1 MLGNTRVH
9 VGSISHIL
17 VRAPNWIGDAVMGT
31 PALMDL
37 RDAFPESKI
46 TLWARP
52 TIAELLRG
60 HPGIDEVFVYD
71 HKGRHKG
78 LLGKVAL
85 IRALRH
91 RRFGMAI
98 LLQNAFEA
106 AFLTFISGVPER
118 WGYATDGRRLF
129 LSRGINV
136 PQQEGRVHQVEY
148 FQRLIGDLTG
158 VQTKRA
164 PNLMVQEDEEQL
176 VDEEFPSLARGS
188 ADEVIGVN
196 PGSVY
201 GTAKR
206 WLPERFAEAADQIIE
221 NRQKALSPER
231 VIKCVIVGGPGEE
244 ELGRTV
250 GRHMN
255 NPSIVLSGKTT
266 IRQLL
271 VIIKRCS
278 LFLTN
283 DTGPMH
289 IAGTFGV
296 PVVAIFGSTD
306 PAHTAPAPNLSQI
319 VRSSVRCSPCLLR
332 HCPIDHRCMTNISVE
347 DVYQAAL
354 KVGVSGSKF
363 QVSSE

>member
-1 MLGNTRVH
+1 M
-9 VGSISHIL
+9 GSISHIL

-37 RDAFPESKI
+37 RAAYPESTI

-60 HPGIDEVFVYD
+60 HPGIDEVFIYD
-71 HKGRHKG
+71 HKARHKG
-78 LLGKVAL
+78 LFGKMAL
-85 IRALRH
+85 IREMRARH
-91 RRFGMAI
+91 FGMAL

-106 AFLTFISGVPER
+106 ALLTFLSGVRER
-118 WGYATDGRRLF
+118 WGYMTDGRRLF
-129 LSRGINV
+129 LSRAIPV
-136 PQQEGRVHQVEY
+136 PKQAGRVHQVEY
-148 FQRLIGDLTG
+148 FQRLIGELTG

-164 PNLMVQEDEEQL
+164 PNLVVQEEEEQL
-176 VDEEFPSLARGS
+176 VDKEFPSLARGN

-221 NRQKALSPER
+221 NRQRALSPEQ
-231 VIKCVIVGGPGEE
+231 VVKCVIVGGPGEE
-244 ELGRTV
+244 DLGRTV
-250 GRHMN
+250 GRYMKH
-255 NPSIVLSGKTT
+255 PSIVLSGKTT

-289 IAGTFGV
+289 IACAFGV

-306 PAHTAPAPNLSQI
+306 PAHTAPPSNLSRT
-319 VRSSVRCSPCLLR
+319 VRSTVRCSPCLLR
-332 HCPIDHRCMTNISVE
+332 HCPIDHRCMTGISVE
-347 DVYQAAL
+347 DVCQAAL

>member
-1 MLGNTRVH
+1 M
-9 VGSISHIL
+9 SSMSHIL

-37 RDAFPESKI
+37 REAYPEAKI

-52 TIAELLRG
+52 TIAQLLLG
-60 HPGIDEVFVYD
+60 HPSIDEVFIYD

-78 LLGKVAL
+78 VFGKVTL
-85 IRALRH
+85 IRELRA
-91 RRFGMAI
+91 RRFSIAI

-106 AFLTFISGVPER
+106 ALLTFLSRVPER
-118 WGYATDGRRLF
+118 WGYASDGRRLF
-129 LSRGINV
+129 LSRGIPV
-136 PQQEGRVHQVEY
+136 PKQEGRVHQVDY
-148 FQRLIGDLTG
+148 FQRLIGELTG

-164 PNLMVQEDEEQL
+164 LNLVVEENEEQL
-176 VDEEFPSLARGS
+176 VDQAFPGLAREN

-196 PGSVY
+196 PGSIY

-221 NRQKALSPER
+221 KRQRAQSSKQG
-231 VIKCVIVGGPGEE
+231 IKCVIVGGPGEE

-250 GRHMN
+250 GRYMKH
-255 NPSIVLSGKTT
+255 PSMVLSGQTT

-289 IAGTFGV
+289 IACALGV

-306 PAHTAPAPNLSQI
+306 PAHTAPSPNLSRM
-319 VRSSVRCSPCLLR
+319 VRFPVRCAPCLLR
-332 HCPIDHRCMTNISVE
+332 HCPIDHRCMTGISVDE
-347 DVYQAAL
+347 VYKAAL
-354 KVGVSGSKF
+354 EVRFS
-363 QVSSE
+363 

>member
-1 MLGNTRVH
+1 M
-9 VGSISHIL
+9 GSRSHIL
-17 VRAPNWIGDAVMGT
+17 VRAPNWIGDAVMAT
-31 PALMDL
+31 PALMDV
-37 RDAFPESKI
+37 RKAYPEAKI

-60 HPGIDEVFVYD
+60 HPGIDEVLIYD

-78 LLGKVAL
+78 LFGMVAL
-85 IRALRH
+85 IRELRTRH
-91 RRFGMAI
+91 FGMAI

-106 AFLTFISGVPER
+106 ALLTFLSGIRER

-129 LSRGINV
+129 LSRGVPV

-164 PNLMVQEDEEQL
+164 PTLVVQEEEEQL
-176 VDEEFPSLARGS
+176 VDKAFPGLARGN
-188 ADEVIGVN
+188 ADAVIGIN

-206 WLPERFAEAADQIIE
+206 WLPERFAEVADQIIE
-221 NRQKALSPER
+221 NRQRALTPGQG
-231 VIKCVIVGGPGEE
+231 VTCVIVGGPGEE
-244 ELGRTV
+244 DLGRIV
-250 GRHMN
+250 GRYMKH
-255 NPSIVLSGKTT
+255 PSIVLSGKTT

-289 IAGTFGV
+289 VACAFGV

-306 PAHTAPAPNLSQI
+306 PAHTAPSPSLSRI
-319 VRSSVRCSPCLLR
+319 VRSTVRCSPCLLR

-347 DVYQAAL
+347 EVCQAAL
-354 KVGVSGSKF
+354 NVGGAGSKF
-363 QVSSE
+363 QVSSD

>member
-1 MLGNTRVH
+1 M
-9 VGSISHIL
+9 GSISHIL

-37 RDAFPESKI
+37 REAYPESKI

-60 HPGIDEVFVYD
+60 HPGIDEVFIYD
-71 HKGRHKG
+71 HKGKHKG
-78 LLGKVAL
+78 VLGKVAL
-85 IRALRH
+85 IRALRAQH
-91 RRFGMAI
+91 FGVAI

-106 AFLTFISGVPER
+106 AFLTFLSGVPER
-118 WGYATDGRRLF
+118 WGYATDGRLLF
-129 LSRGINV
+129 LSRGIYV

-148 FQRLIGDLTG
+148 FQRLIGELTG
-158 VQTKRA
+158 VQTQRA
-164 PNLMVQEDEEQL
+164 PNLMVGEEEEQL
-176 VDEEFPSLARGS
+176 VDEEFPSLVRGS
-188 ADEVIGVN
+188 GHEVIGIN

-206 WLPERFAEAADQIIE
+206 WLPERFANVVDQVIE
-221 NRQKALSPER
+221 NRQRALSPER
-231 VIKCVIVGGPGEE
+231 AVKCVIVGGPGEE
-244 ELGRTV
+244 DLGQTV
-250 GRHMN
+250 GRHMK

-278 LFLTN
+278 LFLSN

-289 IAGTFGV
+289 IASAFGV

-306 PAHTAPAPNLSQI
+306 PVHTAPYPNRSKI

-332 HCPIDHRCMTNISVE
+332 HCPIDHRCMTEVSVE
-347 DVYQAAL
+347 EVYRATLQ
-354 KVGVSGSKF
+354 VGVS
-363 QVSSE
+363 SS

>member
-1 MLGNTRVH
+1 

-37 RDAFPESKI
+37 RDAYPEAKI
-46 TLWARP
+46 TLLARP
-52 TIAELLRG
+52 TIAELLKG

-71 HKGRHKG
+71 YKGKHKGV
-78 LLGKVAL
+78 LGKVAL
-85 IRALRH
+85 IRALRAQH
-91 RRFGMAI
+91 FEMAI

-106 AFLTFISGVPER
+106 AFLTFLSGVPER

-129 LSRGINV
+129 LSRGIDV
-136 PQQEGRVHQVEY
+136 PQQEGRVHQMEY
-148 FQRLIGDLTG
+148 FQRLIGELTG

-164 PNLMVQEDEEQL
+164 PNLMVREEEEQL
-176 VDEEFPSLARGS
+176 VDEEFPNLARGS
-188 ADEVIGVN
+188 GDEVIGVN

-206 WLPERFAEAADQIIE
+206 WLPERFADVADQLIE
-221 NRQKALSPER
+221 NRQRALSPER
-231 VIKCVIVGGPGEE
+231 AVKCVIVGGLGEE
-244 ELGRTV
+244 DLGLTV
-250 GRHMN
+250 GRYMKN
-255 NPSIVLSGKTT
+255 QPIVLSGKTT
-266 IRQLL
+266 VRQLL

-289 IAGTFGV
+289 IASALGV

-306 PAHTAPAPNLSQI
+306 PVHTAPFPNQSTI
-319 VRSSVRCSPCLLR
+319 VKSSVRCSPCLLR
-332 HCPIDHRCMTNISVE
+332 HCPIDHRCMTGVSVE
-347 DVYQAAL
+347 EVYRAAL
-354 KVGVSGSKF
+354 EQGVSGS
-363 QVSSE
+363 

>member
-1 MLGNTRVH
+1 

-31 PALMDL
+31 PALMDI
-37 RDAFPESKI
+37 RKAYPESKI

-60 HPGIDEVFVYD
+60 HPGIDEVFIYD
-71 HKGRHKG
+71 HKGKHKG
-78 LLGKVAL
+78 VLGKLRL
-85 IRALRH
+85 IRDLRAQH
-91 RRFGMAI
+91 VGRAI

-106 AFLTFISGVPER
+106 AFLTFLSGVPER
-118 WGYATDGRRLF
+118 LGYATDGRRLF
-129 LSRGINV
+129 LSRGVPV
-136 PQQEGRVHQVEY
+136 PQQEGRVHQVDY
-148 FQRLIGDLTG
+148 FQRLIGELTG
-158 VQTKRA
+158 IQTKRA
-164 PNLMVQEDEEQL
+164 PNLMVQEEEERL
-176 VDEEFPSLARGS
+176 VDEEFPGLARGN

-196 PGSVY
+196 PGAVY

-221 NRQKALSPER
+221 NRQRALSPER
-231 VIKCVIVGGPGEE
+231 VVKCVIVGGPGEE

-250 GRHMN
+250 GRQMN

-289 IAGTFGV
+289 IACAFGV

-306 PAHTAPAPNLSQI
+306 PAHTAPPPNLGKI
-319 VRSSVRCSPCLLR
+319 VRSTVRCSPCLLR
-332 HCPIDHRCMTNISVE
+332 HCPIDHRCMTGISVE
-347 DVYQAAL
+347 DVCQAAL
-354 KVGVSGSKF
+354 KIGVSGSKF